1 MKESK
6 IPVIALLGQPNSG
19 KSTLFNQ
26 LTGSKQH
33 IGNWPGKTV
42 ERKIGKFVR
51 KGVAYEVVDLPGS
64 YSLSA
69 NSDEEV
75 ITRNYIANG
84 NADLICVFVDASQ
97 LERSM
102 YMLADYAGIN
112 IPTVVLL
119 NMYDIAEK
127 MGKKVDVRDLQKKL
141 RVPVL
146 PFVASDKKYYE
157 EFFVA
162 IERSL
167 LTPSYINTDK
177 LEDEYTKNG
186 CINYSAVS
194 VLLQSVSV
202 KNYNTLWLASKCI
215 EKDKKILHSVK
226 SVLRE
231 DSFRTLKSEL
241 SSCENGEIEIAR
253 CKYEWIN
260 YLIQSNV
267 SDKSDEI
274 KTLCMFDKF
283 AVSRIWG
290 KPMAISIIFL
300 ALAVSTVIAM
310 PFTAVANMIPP
321 LLEKPLYNLLT
332 SVNIASPIVSLISS
346 LLPNILYFA
355 LSMSAFVIGIT
366 FVFSLIEEIG
376 YMARVSVV
384 FDSLM
389 SKLGLQGKSIMAF
402 FMGVGCTIG
411 GVEGTRVIDNWGQR
425 LLAMFLVWAVPCGA
439 TWAVMPTLAG
449 IFFGSG
455 SFLVMLAIV
464 MFMFV
469 VMALTANIFG
479 SYFIPKES
487 RAGMI
492 MEMPPYHKPRWGH
505 LVKHTLNHTLDIF
518 KRAVKIIFIVSV
530 VFWILSYSKDGKAE
544 NSIIYKVGI
553 STEPITR
560 FFGLKWQTFM
570 AFVASIFSKEAV
582 LGVLSS
588 IYADSGSIFN
598 SAVGS
603 DEVSNSLAEILPNV
617 ISKAEALAFIFA
629 TTFNVPCIMALAAT
643 YRESHSLKWT
653 VSIGLY
659 YTAAALAL
667 SCIIYHIGLLIF

>member
-1 MKESK
+1 MNNNKT
-6 IPVIALLGQPNSG
+6 PVIALLGQPNSG

-42 ERKIGKFVR
+42 EKKSGNFIKN
-51 KGVAYEVVDLPGS
+51 GVVYEVVDLPGS

-69 NSDEEV
+69 NSDEEI
-75 ITRNYIANG
+75 ITRDYIASG
-84 NADLICVFVDASQ
+84 NADLICVFADASQ

-112 IPTVVLL
+112 IPSVVLL
-119 NMYDIAEK
+119 NMYDIAEH
-127 MGKKVDVRDLQKKL
+127 MGKKVDVQALQKKL
-141 RVPVL
+141 KVPVL

-157 EFFVA
+157 EFFVI
-162 IERSL
+162 IEKSL

-177 LEDEYTKNG
+177 LEDEYTKNV

-194 VLLQSVSV
+194 AILRSVSLEQ
-202 KNYNTLWLASKCI
+202 YNTLWLASKCI

-226 SVLRE
+226 SE
-231 DSFRTLKSEL
+231 IDDDSFRALKREISA
-241 SSCENGEIEIAR
+241 CENGEIEIAR
-253 CKYEWIN
+253 CKYAWIN
-260 YLIQSNV
+260 YLIQNNV
-267 SDKSDEI
+267 SDKSGDI
-274 KTLCMFDKF
+274 KALCTFDKF

-290 KPMAISIIFL
+290 KPIAVSIILL

-310 PFTAVANMIPP
+310 PLTAIADMIPS
-321 LLEKPLYNLLT
+321 LLEKPIYSLLT
-332 SVNIASPIVSLISS
+332 SINIAPPFVSFISNV
-346 LLPNILYFA
+346 LPNILYFA

-389 SKLGLQGKSIMAF
+389 SRLGLQGKSIMAF

-449 IFFGSG
+449 IFFGKG
-455 SFLVMLAIV
+455 SFLVMIAIV
-464 MFMFV
+464 LFMFV

-479 SYFIPKES
+479 LYFIPKES
-487 RAGMI
+487 RTGMI
-492 MEMPPYHKPRWGH
+492 MEMPPYHRPRWGH
-505 LVKHTLNHTLDIF
+505 LVRHTLNHTLDIF

-530 VFWILSYSKDGKAE
+530 LFWILSYSKDGKAE
-544 NSIIYKVGI
+544 SSIIYKVGI

-570 AFVASIFSKEAV
+570 AFAASIFSKEAV

-588 IYADSGSIFN
+588 IYANSGSIFN

-603 DEVSNSLAEILPNV
+603 ADVSNSLAEILPNV

-643 YRESHSLKWT
+643 YRESHSVKWT
-653 VSIGLY
+653 VIIGLY
-659 YTAAALAL
+659 YTAAALSL
-667 SCIIYHIGLLIF
+667 SCIVYHIGLLIF